1 MKDLEPDAPGQP
13 HELCVVVE
21 AVSNDARLAEE
32 IAALASR
39 NLFYARLPGLKGT
52 AGAAALM
59 SDEVLVGE
67 AGYRWTLNHVMEV
80 ADATELFTT
89 SSMTVGKS
97 NLTGQRDER
106 RVDHSFQDHPLEK
119 CGSGPYHV

>member
-1 MKDLEPDAPGQP
+1 MKDFEPAAPARP

-21 AVSNDARLAEE
+21 AISKDAGLAEE
-32 IAALASR
+32 VAALASR

-67 AGYRWTLNHVMEV
+67 AGYRWTLNHVIEV
-80 ADATELFTT
+80 RHSAELCT
-89 SSMTVGKS
+89 SKTMTVGATAKAEA
-97 NLTGQRDER
+97 L
-106 RVDHSFQDHPLEK
+106 
-119 CGSGPYHV
+119 

>member
-1 MKDLEPDAPGQP
+1 MKDLEPHAPGRP

-21 AVSNDARLAEE
+21 AVSKNAGTAEE

-67 AGYRWTLNHVMEV
+67 AGYRWTLNHVIEV
-80 ADATELFTT
+80 ADSLELFTG
-89 SSMTVGKS
+89 SSMTIGA
-97 NLTGQRDER
+97 NNRTGAAR
-106 RVDHSFQDHPLEK
+106 
-119 CGSGPYHV
+119 